1 MPSFRHFLTA
11 ALIGPSLL
19 YLACGH
25 SSNANNMAAGNGGAQ
40 PVPCTQ
46 QQQAA
51 NQAPYGNQTQVDAYQ
66 EQRTPQAQ
74 PAPMQAESQQ
84 AQYQQPQKPEPLT
97 AFQPL
102 TIPEGTTLAVRLDES
117 LSSARNRSG
126 DRFDATLTRSIPL
139 EGGQT
144 IPPGARVAGRVV
156 AARPAGHLKT
166 PPELSITLTAID
178 FGGNAYSIN
187 TSHDTYVGK
196 NHNMHNLKWIGGSA
210 AGGALLGGLIG
221 RGKGVAIGSLI
232 GAGGGTAAA
241 YATGKKDIVLPAET
255 PVRFVL
261 RQPVTLARA

>member
-1 MPSFRHFLTA
+1 MPSFRHFLSA

-25 SSNANNMAAGNGGAQ
+25 SVNANNTSANNNGAQ
-40 PVPCTQ
+40 QSVPDDR

-51 NQAPYGNQTQVDAYQ
+51 NQGPNGNQTPIASNQQ
-66 EQRTPQAQ
+66 EGTPQAQ
-74 PAPMQAESQQ
+74 PAPFQPLNPQL
-84 AQYQQPQKPEPLT
+84 QQPQPLNT
-97 AFQPL
+97 SQPL

-126 DRFDATLTRSIPL
+126 DRFEATLTRPIPL
-139 EGGQT
+139 ESGQT
-144 IPPGARVAGRVV
+144 IPQGARVAGRVV

-166 PPELSITLTAID
+166 PAELSITLTALN
-178 FGGNAYSIN
+178 FGGNAYTID

-196 NHNMHNLKWIGGSA
+196 NHNKHNLKWIGGSA

-221 RGKGVAIGSLI
+221 HGKGLAIGSLV
-232 GAGGGTAAA
+232 GAGGGTAGA

-261 RQPVTLARA
+261 REPVTMARG